1 MTANAKL
8 NTRKYRKLVSDA
20 LPVIIESDEEYERLR
35 GEVWALI
42 SKGEK
47 NLTVEEDMLLGLLG
61 KLVDDYENKIMPV
74 PDVPPNRILKHLM
87 EVRNLKQVAL
97 TPIFGTSGR
106 VSEVLSGKREIS
118 KLQAKALAKQF
129 NVSAELFI

>member
-1 MTANAKL
+1 MTANVKL
-8 NTRKYRKLVSDA
+8 NIRKYRKLVSKA

-35 GEVWALI
+35 DEVWELI

-47 NLTVEEDMLLGLLG
+47 NLTVEEDMLLGLLS
-61 KLVDDYENKIMPV
+61 KLVDDYENRTMPV

-87 EVRNLKQVAL
+87 EVRELKQSAL
-97 TPIFGTSGR
+97 VPIFGTSGR
-106 VSEVLSGKREIS
+106 VSEILSGKREIS
-118 KLQAKALAKQF
+118 KIQAKALAKQF